1 MFSKLLGKKKG
12 EESSQ
17 DSKLVE
23 KIAKMDLIEM
33 RTFVNGK
40 LTEFEVNEFGLHE
53 IIKKL
58 VSKNTDTQKYYIN
71 TDDMDSKKKKAF
83 DLLIL
88 ILGHKK
94 VSVLVVEYAQ
104 KFLEVYEEMIEKY
117 DKDNKQI
124 YDKKIKDVLNSAV
137 AMIDLK
143 ADIDEKIRVTQ

>member
-1 MFSKLLGKKKG
+1 
-12 EESSQ
+12 
-17 DSKLVE
+17 
-23 KIAKMDLIEM
+23 
-33 RTFVNGK
+33 
-40 LTEFEVNEFGLHE
+40 
-53 IIKKL
+53 
-58 VSKNTDTQKYYIN
+58 
-71 TDDMDSKKKKAF
+71 MDSKKKKAF